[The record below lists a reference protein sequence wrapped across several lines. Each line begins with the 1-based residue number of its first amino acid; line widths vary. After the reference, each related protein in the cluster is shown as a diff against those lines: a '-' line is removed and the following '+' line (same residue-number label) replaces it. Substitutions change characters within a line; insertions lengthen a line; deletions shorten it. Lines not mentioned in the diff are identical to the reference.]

1 MNRGK
6 ERRVGERGQV
16 TLPKELREKF
26 DIHEGDEVIIHE
38 ENRKITIEKSVCR
51 DELAEG
57 YRQYAAASEVLEE
70 EMTGV
75 SRESNQYLSN
85 APDW

>member
-6 ERRVGERGQV
+6 ERKVGKRGQV

-26 DIHEGDEVIIHE
+26 DIHGGDEVIIHE
-38 ENRKITIEKSVCR
+38 ENGKIIVEKPVYR

-57 YRQYAAASEVLEE
+57 YRQYAATSEVLEE
-70 EMTGV
+70 EMKGV
-75 SRESNQYLSN
+75 SRESNQYLSD